1 MCVCVCVFL
10 SRALTY
16 TYMWTHFFKYVQF
29 LICKLTDT
37 VSPGR
42 FTATERVQVY
52 VFRSKWRLLQH
63 GRMAFEQAASLLPTV
78 SAWGSGAVKRRE
90 GETAI
95 YFIDTS
101 PFFAGLMSKKYMFCQ
116 VGFYVCHRPGLFSL
130 EIVPFLGGHQG
141 LPVLRVCSPIVL
153 QITTM
158 MPTSRNINPFANGR
172 RKHKCRMHAYD
183 ITYIF
188 IISIISIIITIII
201 FFLLFLLLLLLY
213 IRYWLVVYLPL
224 WKMMEFVSWEYY
236 SQLNVIQNSMVPVTT
251 NQWFIITGTVT
262 TQFFGL
268 SLHRPRQDTSK
279 HWNWKTTPSRPGSD
293 PAGLGMAESSVFCRS
308 DS

>member
-1 MCVCVCVFL
+1 MHAHTHTDREMCVCVCVFL

-188 IISIISIIITIII
+188 IISIISIIIIYYYYQYFHCYIISYHHYYYHYYYCYLFI
-201 FFLLFLLLLLLY
+201 YLLIYLYVYVLL
-213 IRYWLVVYLPL
+213 VY
-224 WKMMEFVSWEYY
+224 VY
-236 SQLNVIQNSMVPVTT
+236 TT
-251 NQWFIITGTVT
+251 VY
-262 TQFFGL
+262 
-268 SLHRPRQDTSK
+268 
-279 HWNWKTTPSRPGSD
+279 GSD
-293 PAGLGMAESSVFCRS
+293 LGSLTLTWGCNHKKKLQRWRSLNRQLFSGNPRWQPTIDGLCVH
-308 DS
+308 

>member
-1 MCVCVCVFL
+1 MLLHCWTGYRISCGDKCGDEADLAVWKIIGTNSGCLAKISSWYCKCWNSWTAFGVTIQLLSLHGSAIGTDTHSCRFIDDSFLSFPWFLTILQQLSTCMHTHTHRQRDVRVCVFL

-78 SAWGSGAVKRRE
+78 SLWGSGAVKRRE

-130 EIVPFLGGHQG
+130 EIVPFLGVHQG

-158 MPTSRNINPFANGR
+158 MPTSRNISPFANGR
-172 RKHKCRMHAYD
+172 RKHKCRMHM
-183 ITYIF
+183 T
-188 IISIISIIITIII
+188 
-201 FFLLFLLLLLLY
+201 
-213 IRYWLVVYLPL
+213 
-224 WKMMEFVSWEYY
+224 
-236 SQLNVIQNSMVPVTT
+236 
-251 NQWFIITGTVT
+251 
-262 TQFFGL
+262 
-268 SLHRPRQDTSK
+268 
-279 HWNWKTTPSRPGSD
+279 
-293 PAGLGMAESSVFCRS
+293 
-308 DS
+308 